1 MAGIRDNL
9 NFDYGKALLASTF
22 SNLAYKQR
30 EANFANLV
38 RATGWTPIGLTAG
51 EFGTKG
57 FSPSGIGYGVNDP
70 IIPVVKNA
78 GSQSYG
84 IAAKRE
90 LPANKIQFVIGFE
103 GSSPEL
109 ELADWAQNAG
119 KYGWSE
125 HYTTLIPLLKKV
137 VQQLLAA
144 EASGKTTELIV
155 TGHSLGGAIA
165 QTAFADLL
173 APRGNLW
180 PESSTILN
188 EATRFYNVL
197 GDWTEATKQKILDAT
212 SLYTFGA
219 PSFLIEPNKLTST
232 ETGLFLLSLPAS
244 PSLVS
249 LITLLARTFTAVT
262 VNNAKIPNLNAV
274 NGVSFSSSAFQFGH
288 KNSSWY
294 YPGDIVA
301 QLGSRQPGNVLDINL
316 DNAIHRS
323 YTNLLSQFSPAGT
336 HSMGNYQESVIRLIT
351 GNTILKSTNPLNS
364 TSPQLPETTSNSG
377 SNTANDRFI
386 NRNASGQ
393 GGNDLFIYRQA
404 NTYSADGGADNDIY
418 SIGSYGISLSIDGA
432 QQLAQAGG
440 GRDTLVFE
448 LSGERS
454 IDYYDLNSDNVND
467 KAVFSVRNGALTSN
481 VTITNWNQWQLSDVF
496 QVSKPAEGRWSLI
509 PWTDINP
516 GPGLDFSI
524 NSEPLDGPSEP
535 DVTPSKPYVE
545 LLITAE
551 AIGSDYENQDLSL
564 DQLLAAL
571 RDPTKRDQ
579 FRIAINAVETD
590 SPSRQSDSSDTRF
603 YRVARNRFALDAV
616 VATPAGANYAA
627 SILTLM
633 QTLSGESGR
642 VFKHSEAQLSV
653 ASDQRS
659 LAIVNNEATTIED
672 IVSLRSELLSRPT
685 KSSILAYVVL
695 NDGEDPG
702 SLSVN
707 SLRARAEHLLSALE
721 REDTTEFAAQLNQE
735 KTLALTEGWRLAFF
749 EVAGNSIASASS
761 FNLLQP
767 IALNGNSV
775 ELRTSL
781 GMVVRLVG
789 QTTGDAAGLAA
800 FIARDQ
806 KNTPLFNLSGLK
818 STDTLTGQVVL
829 AREASFNADGGF
841 YRVENATGAV
851 RDLISG
857 NLILP
862 GEAGYTTAALAQS
875 VGRLSNLQIADD
887 TSSVSNFSLSGDALT
902 LLAPFAVVQAG
913 GSSYTYFA
921 FAQANPDRL
930 SHFRVFGNNI
940 FGLEDQLGGG
950 DGDYDDLVVGFRNLS
965 LS

>member
-9 NFDYGKALLASTF
+9 NFDYGNALLASAF

-30 EANFANLV
+30 EANFADLV
-38 RATGWTPIGLTAG
+38 STTGWTPIGLTAG
-51 EFGTKG
+51 EFGAKG
-57 FSPSGIGYGVNDP
+57 FSRSGIGYGVNDP
-70 IIPVVKNA
+70 IIPVIKNS

-90 LPANKIQFVIGFE
+90 LPANRAQFVISFE
-103 GSSPEL
+103 GSTL
-109 ELADWAQNAG
+109 EPADWAQNAG

-125 HYTTLIPLLKKV
+125 HYTTLIPLLKRV
-137 VQQLLAA
+137 VQELLAA
-144 EASGKTTELIV
+144 EASGKTTELII

-197 GDWTEATKQKILDAT
+197 GDWTETTKQKILDAT

-219 PSFLIEPNKLTST
+219 PSFLIEPNKLTFA
-232 ETGLFLLSLPAS
+232 ETAIFLGSLPVS

-316 DNAIHRS
+316 DNTIHRS
-323 YTNLLSQFSPAGT
+323 YTGLLSQFSPAGT
-336 HSMGNYQESVIRLIT
+336 HSMDIYQESIIRLIT

-377 SNTANDRFI
+377 SNTANDRFV
-386 NRNASGQ
+386 NRNASGL
-393 GGNDLFIYRQA
+393 GGNDLFIYHQA
-404 NTYSADGGADNDIY
+404 NTYTADGGADNDIY

-440 GRDTLVFE
+440 GLDTLVFD

-467 KAVFSVRNGALTSN
+467 KAVFSIRNGGLTSS
-481 VTITNWNQWQLSDVF
+481 VTITNWNQWQLNNIF

-524 NSEPLDGPSEP
+524 NSEPLDGPSAPEA
-535 DVTPSKPYVE
+535 TPSKPYVE
-545 LLITAE
+545 LLVTAE
-551 AIGSDYENQDLSL
+551 AIGADYEDQDLSL

-571 RDPTKRDQ
+571 RDPSKRDQ

-590 SPSRQSDSSDTRF
+590 SPSRQSGSSDTRF
-603 YRVARNRFALDAV
+603 YRVARNRFSLDAII
-616 VATPAGANYAA
+616 ATPAGANYATG
-627 SILTLM
+627 ILTLM
-633 QTLSGESGR
+633 QTLAGESGR
-642 VFKHSEAQLSV
+642 IFKQSEAQLSV

-659 LAIVNNEATTIED
+659 LTIVNNEATTTED
-672 IVSLRSELLSRPT
+672 IVNLRSELLSRPT
-685 KSSILAYVVL
+685 KSSTLAYVVL
-695 NDGEDPG
+695 SDGEDPG
-702 SLSVN
+702 SLSIT

-735 KTLALTEGWRLAFF
+735 KTLELTEGWRLAFF

-767 IALNGNSV
+767 ITLNGNSV

-806 KNTPLFNLSGLK
+806 KNAPLFNLSGLK

-829 AREASFNADGGF
+829 AREASFNTDGGF
-841 YRVENATGAV
+841 YRVENSAGAV
-851 RDLISG
+851 RDSISG

-862 GEAGYTTAALAQS
+862 GEAGYATAALAQS
-875 VGRLSNLQIADD
+875 VGRLSDLKIADE
-887 TSSVSNFSLSGDALT
+887 TSSVSDFSLNGDALT
-902 LLAPFAVVQAG
+902 ILAPFAVVQAG

-921 FAQANPDRL
+921 FAQANPDGL

-965 LS
+965 LT